1 MIDVTD
7 FNHVSNT
14 LSSDQIDEL
23 KSYYKTYHKKM
34 WIYKKAYKSYRK
46 WKLIGNI
53 SSAIIAAGGISS
65 SIPTSGISLVAATA
79 VSLFIQIYLKH
90 KNLDIK
96 TYQCHYAFQRYGH
109 LLISIKEIL
118 RSGEF
123 DDDLLKKLQHAD
135 YYILDNTPIVD
146 KQARMYDKLFH

>member
-7 FNHVSNT
+7 FNHFSNT
-14 LSSDQIDEL
+14 LTDDQIDEL
-23 KSYYKTYHKKM
+23 KSYYRTYHRKM
-34 WIYKKAYKSYRK
+34 WIFKKAYKSYRK

-53 SSAIIAAGGISS
+53 SSAIIATGGVSS

-79 VSLFIQIYLKH
+79 VSVFIQMYMKH
-90 KNLDIK
+90 KNVEIK
-96 TYQCHYAFQRYGH
+96 TYQCKYAYQKYGH

-123 DDDLLKKLQHAD
+123 DDDIRKKLQHAD
-135 YYILDNTPIVD
+135 DYILDNTPIVD
-146 KQARMYDKLFH
+146 KQARMYDKLFY